1 MGIVK
6 VLVQKSLRIF
16 GLELYR
22 RANTLGFG
30 VRKALSGS
38 GYKSSRNMRD
48 ALSHAA
54 QNGFYPNTVIDVGV
68 AQGTFA
74 LYEEYPKAHLI
85 LIEAVQEY
93 EPELREISR
102 KYQGD
107 YVIAAATSMPGEIA
121 INVHNDHMGGSS
133 VLLETMEG
141 DVNGSQRKIKAI
153 RVDDLIKERNL
164 PGPYLLK
171 VDVQGAELDVLDG
184 ASGILDDTELILL
197 EVSMYQFMKG
207 APQFYDVI
215 EYMKRHGFVVYDI
228 YDGSVRP
235 LDGALGQV
243 DIAFVKESGIFRRD
257 HSYATV
263 KQWKNMT
270 GR

>member
-1 MGIVK
+1 MATIK
-6 VLVQKSLRIF
+6 VMVQKSLHIF

-22 RANTLGFG
+22 RANILGFG

-48 ALSHAA
+48 ALHHIA
-54 QNGFYPNTVIDVGV
+54 QMGFYPNTVIDVGV

-74 LYEEYPKAHLI
+74 LYEEFPKAQLI
-85 LIEAVQEY
+85 LIEAVREY
-93 EPELREISR
+93 EPELKEISR
-102 KYQGD
+102 KYRGD
-107 YVIAAATSMPGEIA
+107 YVIAAATSMPGEIV
-121 INVHNDHMGGSS
+121 INVHSDHMGGSS

-141 DVNGSQRKIKAI
+141 DVNGFQRKINAI

-184 ASGILDDTELILL
+184 ASGILDDTQLILL

-215 EYMKRHGFVVYDI
+215 EYMKQHGFAAYDI
-228 YDGSVRP
+228 YGGSVRP

-243 DIAFVKESGIFRRD
+243 DIAFVKENGMFRSD

-263 KQWKNMT
+263 EQWANMT
-270 GR
+270 RR